1 MNNMQTP
8 KIPLQVKAAL
18 EIHYGTLTIGETNT
32 LAATE
37 NATVS
42 NSGTAENAVLN
53 FGIPRGL
60 KGDKGDTGPQGPRG
74 LKGDKG
80 DIGPKGLK
88 GDKGDTGP
96 QGPRGLKGD
105 KGDIGPKGL
114 KGDKGDTGP
123 QGPRGLKGDKG
134 DIGPQGPKGD
144 PGIAPVYQYKGSVT
158 AYANLPTTG
167 QKIGDVYNVK
177 TADPAHGIT
186 AGDNVAWTGTEW
198 DVLIGI
204 HDLSDYARLRVSN
217 TFTASNAFR
226 ANIAVSNSALAGS
239 GGQIDFGIPPAGE
252 TVQARISA
260 DNLGGLYYHASTNQ
274 SHTFRIGDNLNS
286 FAIRDNDTVMALSS
300 TGKLFATVTHE
311 GVARWAG
318 NANTATKLETARTIN
333 GVAFDGTKDITIE
346 TDLSDCAKLNSSNT
360 FTALNNFRGNA
371 AVSIGTAAGSSGR
384 IDFGIPPAGETVQA
398 RISADNLGGLYYHA
412 STNQSHTFRI
422 GDNLNSFAIR
432 DNDTVMALSSTGKL
446 FATVTH
452 EGVARWAG
460 NANTATKL
468 ETARTINGVAF
479 DGTKDISDIE
489 SSVIARNGYIK
500 YSNGKLECWG
510 TIETADTT
518 NNLFRTTYPIA
529 FKYPPAVMV
538 TARDEASDT
547 SGSFGV
553 VVSNPT
559 AELVVQKMKVSAGS
573 VSVST
578 AGYIYYHVIGVWK

>member
-53 FGIPRGL
+53 FGIPR
-60 KGDKGDTGPQGPRG
+60 
-74 LKGDKG
+74 
-80 DIGPKGLK
+80 
-88 GDKGDTGP
+88 
-96 QGPRGLKGD
+96 
-105 KGDIGPKGL
+105 GL

-333 GVAFDGTKDITIE
+333 GVAFDGTKDI
-346 TDLSDCAKLNSSNT
+346 
-360 FTALNNFRGNA
+360 
-371 AVSIGTAAGSSGR
+371 
-384 IDFGIPPAGETVQA
+384 
-398 RISADNLGGLYYHA
+398 
-412 STNQSHTFRI
+412 
-422 GDNLNSFAIR
+422 
-432 DNDTVMALSSTGKL
+432 
-446 FATVTH
+446 
-452 EGVARWAG
+452 
-460 NANTATKL
+460 
-468 ETARTINGVAF
+468 
-479 DGTKDISDIE
+479 SDIE